1 MTSPHNAWLNRFLA
15 WLMKVVGIK
24 KTQVIYTSGES
35 YAMDDDMNAEVTA
48 ELILNRHTLAFS
60 SCFLFLPSRARSPTH
75 SPTHPLT
82 HSPTHPLTH
91 SPTHPLTHSPTHP
104 SPYFRS
110 RSLPSSSRSSCLPKA
125 TSSCLCR
132 TCCLVLR
139 VDVVQLATSCN
150 VACAD
155 VTLSALWKTLSSFLP
170 LACKSV
176 RFVSLVRLLMSIHVS
191 LPCLHPTL
199 APH

>member
-1 MTSPHNAWLNRFLA
+1 VLTFLWLLLLSQSRAMTSPHNAWLNRFLA

-91 SPTHPLTHSPTHP
+91 SPTHPLTHSPIALF
-104 SPYFRS
+104 SLKVIAKLKSIIMSSQGDKFMFVPYV
-110 RSLPSSSRSSCLPKA
+110 LPR
-125 TSSCLCR
+125 
-132 TCCLVLR
+132 
-139 VDVVQLATSCN
+139 
-150 VACAD
+150 
-155 VTLSALWKTLSSFLP
+155 
-170 LACKSV
+170 LAC
-176 RFVSLVRLLMSIHVS
+176 
-191 LPCLHPTL
+191 
-199 APH
+199 